1 MTSRNT
7 GLGRGLEALFGDVEI
22 NFKEKKESGAKRS
35 SKENR
40 SDIDE
45 NYIIFVDIN
54 NIKPNSKQPRK
65 NFDEDKLDELA
76 ASIIEH
82 GVIQPVV
89 LRKAEQGDGYEL
101 VAGERRWRAARK
113 AGLKEIPSI
122 VRTLT
127 EEQNMLLSIIENM
140 QREDLNP
147 IEEAEA
153 INKMMT
159 TFRLTQ
165 EEVSKSLGKSRPY
178 IANMVRLLKLP
189 EEIRELIFTE
199 QLTAGHGRA
208 LLPLSGKRQLEL
220 ARSAAKEGLSVR
232 EIEKMAADEPG
243 RKKTIVKKA
252 KNTELQRV
260 EEELKSILGTKVSIK
275 YNGKKGKIEIE
286 YYSKDELE
294 RLIDLLKE
302 LN

>member
-1 MTSRNT
+1 MSSRNT

-22 NFKEKKESGAKRS
+22 SIKDNKEPKGKAKS
-35 SKENR
+35 QDQELST
-40 SDIDE
+40 DE
-45 NYIIFVDIN
+45 NSIIFININ
-54 NIKPNSKQPRK
+54 NIKPNPKQPRK
-65 NFDEDKLDELA
+65 SFDEEKLNELA

-89 LRKAEQGDGYEL
+89 LRKSDTGEGFEL

-122 VRTLT
+122 IRTLT

-153 INKMMT
+153 IHKMMT
-159 TFRLTQ
+159 TFKLTQ
-165 EEVSKSLGKSRPY
+165 EEISKSLGKSRPY

-189 EEIRELIFTE
+189 DDIRELISLE
-199 QLTAGHGRA
+199 KLSAGHGRA
-208 LLPLSGKRQLEL
+208 LLSVTGKRQLDL
-220 ARSAAKEGLSVR
+220 AHTAVKEGLSVR
-232 EIEKMAADEPG
+232 EVEKMASAVTVN
-243 RKKTIVKKA
+243 RKKSVRKVKDTDIV
-252 KNTELQRV
+252 RV
-260 EEELKSILGTKVSIK
+260 EEELKSILGTKVVLK

-286 YYSKDELE
+286 YYSREELE
-294 RLIDLLKE
+294 RLIDLFK
-302 LN
+302 NMN

>member
-22 NFKEKKESGAKRS
+22 SFNDKKESGAKQRS
-35 SKENR
+35 ENIH
-40 SDIDE
+40 DETDE
-45 NYIIFVDIN
+45 NSIMFININ
-54 NIKPNSKQPRK
+54 NIKPNAKQPRK
-65 NFDEDKLDELA
+65 NFDEDKLNELA
-76 ASIIEH
+76 TSIIEH

-89 LRKAEQGDGYEL
+89 LRKSEHGEGYEL

-122 VRTLT
+122 VRTLS

-159 TFRLTQ
+159 TFKLTQ

-189 EEIRELIFTE
+189 EEVREMIFTE
-199 QLTAGHGRA
+199 QLSAGHGRA
-208 LLPLSGKRQLEL
+208 LISLAGKKQLEI
-220 ARSAAKEGLSVR
+220 ARIAAKEGLSVR
-232 EIEKMAADEPG
+232 EVERMATEAPG
-243 RKKTIVKKA
+243 HRKKPDKKI
-252 KNTELQRV
+252 KNTEIIRL
-260 EEELKSILGTKVSIK
+260 EEELKTILGTKVTLK
-275 YNGKKGKIEIE
+275 HNGKKGKIEIE
-286 YYSKDELE
+286 YYSRDELE
-294 RLIDLLKE
+294 RLIDLLKAI
-302 LN
+302 N

>member
-1 MTSRNT
+1 MSSRNT

-22 NFKEKKESGAKRS
+22 SIKDTKEIKEKGKSQGNIS
-35 SKENR
+35 S
-40 SDIDE
+40 SDE
-45 NYIIFVDIN
+45 NSIVFIDIN
-54 NIKPNSKQPRK
+54 NIKPNPKQPRK
-65 NFDEDKLDELA
+65 SFDEEKLDELA
-76 ASIIEH
+76 SSIIEH

-89 LRKAEQGDGYEL
+89 LRKSDSGEGFEL

-113 AGLKEIPSI
+113 AGLKAIPSI
-122 VRTLT
+122 IRTLT

-153 INKMMT
+153 IHKMMT
-159 TFRLTQ
+159 TFKLTQ

-189 EEIRELIFTE
+189 DEIREMIF
-199 QLTAGHGRA
+199 LDKLSAGHGRA
-208 LLPLSGKRQLEL
+208 LLSVEGKRQLDI
-220 ARSAAKEGLSVR
+220 AHAAVKERLSVR
-232 EIEKMAADEPG
+232 EVEKLASAITIS
-243 RKKTIVKKA
+243 RKKSVRKTKDTDVA
-252 KNTELQRV
+252 RV
-260 EEELKSILGTKVSIK
+260 EDELKSILGTKVNLK

-286 YYSKDELE
+286 YYSREELE
-294 RLIDLLKE
+294 RLIDLFKN

>member
-1 MTSRNT
+1 MTSKNT

-22 NFKEKKESGAKRS
+22 NFKEKKESGSKRS
-35 SKENR
+35 AKSIH
-40 SDIDE
+40 SDMDE
-45 NYIIFVDIN
+45 NYIMFVDIN
-54 NIKPNSKQPRK
+54 NIKPNAKQPRK
-65 NFDEDKLDELA
+65 SFDEDKLDELA

-89 LRKAEQGDGYEL
+89 LRKSESGDGYEL

-159 TFRLTQ
+159 TFKLTQ

-199 QLTAGHGRA
+199 QISAGHGRA
-208 LLPLSGKRQLEL
+208 LLTLSGKRQLEL
-220 ARSAAKEGLSVR
+220 ARNAAKEGLSVR
-232 EIEKMAADEPG
+232 EIENMAAEEPG
-243 RKKTIVKKA
+243 RKKTTVKKA

-260 EEELKSILGTKVSIK
+260 EEELKLVLGTKVSIK

>member
-22 NFKEKKESGAKRS
+22 NFKEKKETG
-35 SKENR
+35 SKGVSN
-40 SDIDE
+40 DIHSNTDE

-54 NIKPNSKQPRK
+54 NIKPNAKQPRK
-65 NFDEDKLDELA
+65 NFDEDKLDELS

-89 LRKAEQGDGYEL
+89 LRKSEDGDGYEL

-122 VRTLT
+122 VRSLT

-153 INKMMT
+153 INKMMN

-199 QLTAGHGRA
+199 QLSAGHGRA
-208 LLPLSGKRQLEL
+208 LLPLSAKRQLEL
-220 ARSAAKEGLSVR
+220 ARKAAKEGLSVR
-232 EIEKMAADEPG
+232 EIENMAADEPG
-243 RKKTIVKKA
+243 RKKTADKKA

-294 RLIDLLKE
+294 RLIDLLKD